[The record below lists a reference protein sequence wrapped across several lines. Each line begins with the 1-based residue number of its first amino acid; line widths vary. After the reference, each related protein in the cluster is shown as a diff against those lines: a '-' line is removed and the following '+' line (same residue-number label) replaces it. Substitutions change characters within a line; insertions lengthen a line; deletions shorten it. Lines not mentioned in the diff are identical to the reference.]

1 MAAAFLLELAAPELA
16 TAMVVQSPPRSPRSR
31 LETNLQRL
39 LRSCEQLSEAPD
51 DGVAQR
57 RRLATYL
64 SVLDRYWHELSAVPA
79 KRQQCPP
86 DELGEYRRRIEQLAD
101 LLDDEKLLAT
111 ASSATATRTHSNSR
125 LSREQANAELSSRL
139 RAANRVQEALRTQL
153 LKRDTELP
161 PTAAP
166 SSTTGVTAA
175 PASDSPTPAAA
186 AEPPTT
192 PPPPSERPLSALGG
206 VAAAMKAAEARG
218 AASCRSG
225 AAAAAT
231 GASSGGGGSS
241 AAAAAAAA
249 GSEPGVQRESLRRQL
264 EAEQA
269 TQERYIADLASDVA
283 QLKNRQLQANK
294 ALKDD
299 SRTLDSTDRGLDQNL
314 AQLETNRSRLGKQLQ
329 TMRSSK
335 CWTFLMVAIVIA
347 LFVFTYLFIK
357 LFPKPRRR

>member
-1 MAAAFLLELAAPELA
+1 
-16 TAMVVQSPPRSPRSR
+16 MVVQSPPRSPRSR

-175 PASDSPTPAAA
+175 PLSDSPTPAAA

-192 PPPPSERPLSALGG
+192 PPPPSERPPPRSAG
-206 VAAAMKAAEARG
+206 
-218 AASCRSG
+218 
-225 AAAAAT
+225 
-231 GASSGGGGSS
+231 
-241 AAAAAAAA
+241 
-249 GSEPGVQRESLRRQL
+249 
-264 EAEQA
+264 
-269 TQERYIADLASDVA
+269 
-283 QLKNRQLQANK
+283 
-294 ALKDD
+294 
-299 SRTLDSTDRGLDQNL
+299 
-314 AQLETNRSRLGKQLQ
+314 
-329 TMRSSK
+329 
-335 CWTFLMVAIVIA
+335 W
-347 LFVFTYLFIK
+347 
-357 LFPKPRRR
+357 RRR

>member
-1 MAAAFLLELAAPELA
+1 M
-16 TAMVVQSPPRSPRSR
+16 
-31 LETNLQRL
+31 
-39 LRSCEQLSEAPD
+39 
-51 DGVAQR
+51 
-57 RRLATYL
+57 
-64 SVLDRYWHELSAVPA
+64 
-79 KRQQCPP
+79 
-86 DELGEYRRRIEQLAD
+86 
-101 LLDDEKLLAT
+101 
-111 ASSATATRTHSNSR
+111 
-125 LSREQANAELSSRL
+125 
-139 RAANRVQEALRTQL
+139 
-153 LKRDTELP
+153 
-161 PTAAP
+161 
-166 SSTTGVTAA
+166 
-175 PASDSPTPAAA
+175 
-186 AEPPTT
+186 
-192 PPPPSERPLSALGG
+192 
-206 VAAAMKAAEARG
+206 
-218 AASCRSG
+218 

-231 GASSGGGGSS
+231 GASSGGGGGSG
-241 AAAAAAAA
+241 AAAAAA